1 MKKYTMLFL
10 FLFFNCLNYSNTFE
24 TNKKFKNSII
34 NNNFSEHI
42 EGFRG
47 WIEGNGNNYKN
58 INSIKVYEVVGDAY
72 YDTDF
77 FCTNTPLIKATSIKE
92 NYYSIF
98 IREIKNMIHLN
109 SRTNGSEE
117 VKKKIE
123 MINKKIRLHIDF
135 IREYWLMSFYK
146 PRKKVSCHYSSHF
159 IIYST
164 NEFSFLLNL
173 DNIKNYEI
181 ELKKKY
187 DLEKELNILNQLVEY
202 LYKDNNYDK
211 IKVGMKNVDE
221 FIHSDRYENAQRKVD
236 YKNLD
241 LSDINDIVRI
251 YRYDKTDIYEYSIYL
266 DLLELTN
273 LIKNRE

>member
-1 MKKYTMLFL
+1 MVQKKL
-10 FLFFNCLNYSNTFE
+10 
-24 TNKKFKNSII
+24 
-34 NNNFSEHI
+34 
-42 EGFRG
+42 
-47 WIEGNGNNYKN
+47 
-58 INSIKVYEVVGDAY
+58 
-72 YDTDF
+72 
-77 FCTNTPLIKATSIKE
+77 
-92 NYYSIF
+92 
-98 IREIKNMIHLN
+98 
-109 SRTNGSEE
+109 
-117 VKKKIE
+117 KKIE

-135 IREYWLMSFYK
+135 IREYWLMRFYNE
-146 PRKKVSCHYSSHF
+146 RKKVSCHYSSHF

-202 LYKDNNYDK
+202 LYKDNNYNK
-211 IKVGMKNVDE
+211 IKVGMRNVDE
-221 FIHSDRYENAQRKVD
+221 FLHYDRYKNAQRKVD

-251 YRYDKTDIYEYSIYL
+251 YKYDKTDIYEYSIYL